1 MIKKIFNFY
10 KECPARMKQ
19 LDISPRN
26 IEKKFDTLN
35 AGDGL
40 DIATQLGRGGMLF
53 IASPPH
59 VFYSIAN
66 LFTVAI
72 FERYG

>member
-53 IASPPH
+53 IASPPPCILQH
-59 VFYSIAN
+59 RKFI
-66 LFTVAI
+66 
-72 FERYG
+72 YGGNF